1 MRDKTS
7 NLKMLIEAGIVPVV
21 RASSAAE
28 AINIVN
34 AIVKGGINIIEIT
47 MTVPNAIG
55 VIKTIAEKF
64 KENILLGAG
73 TVLDTET
80 ARMSILAGAEFI
92 VSPCL
97 SEELIKICRRYSKIV
112 IPGAMTPTEILRTWE
127 MGADMVKVFPAG
139 NLGGPE
145 YIRALKAPLPQI
157 LLNSTGGVN
166 LENAGEFIKAGSSV
180 VSVGSS
186 LLDKKAVSEK
196 KFEVLTKKAK
206 QFVEEIK
213 KARDK

>member
-7 NLKMLIEAGIVPVV
+7 NLKILIESGIVPVV
-21 RASSAAE
+21 RASSADE
-28 AINIVN
+28 AINIVD

-47 MTVPNAIG
+47 MTVPNTIG

-64 KENILLGAG
+64 KDDILLGAG
-73 TVLDTET
+73 TVLDAET
-80 ARMSILAGAEFI
+80 ARASILAGAEFI

-112 IPGAMTPTEILRTWE
+112 IPGAMTPTEILNAWE

-139 NLGGPE
+139 NLGGPK

-166 LENAGEFIKAGSSV
+166 LENAGEFIKAGTSV
-180 VSVGSS
+180 ISVGSS
-186 LLDKKAVSEK
+186 LLDRKAISEK
-196 KFEVLTKKAK
+196 KFEVLTKKAML
-206 QFVEEIK
+206 FVEEIQK
-213 KARDK
+213 VRSK